1 MTFNLK
7 NIIRAMLVLLFLVI
21 LFHLSIVFK
30 IVPYDITW
38 GGKLTNDTE
47 MYVFETISILIIVFL
62 GLVLSM
68 KGGFIKRRLSS
79 RAINIILWA
88 FMILFILNTIGNIFA
103 ETNFEKYFAI
113 LTLLFAILIGI
124 ILKKKAV

>member
-1 MTFNLK
+1 
-7 NIIRAMLVLLFLVI
+7 MLVLLFLVI